1 MSYIR
6 VLNKRIPLDNSYENV
21 ITFKDLYN
29 ASGTKIQTHMT
40 KDAYFKS
47 YDSYYGNI
55 EYYQKVNFRY
65 GDTLK
70 TSCKL
75 TDVSISSNVLTGLNY
90 AHVINNDNP
99 RYPSNL
105 YYFITDILYLSGSV
119 IQLELELDIFTT
131 YFDYT
136 GFKNDGVIFTK
147 RCHCDRFSNYNETF
161 GCEEA
166 LLPDTI
172 DSLYN
177 ASILKSHTSMFA
189 NYKYLVLYLANNTP
203 KIKYEY
209 KDSSSDYTIKHDE
222 GGKIR
227 KMAFATWSNNPY
239 STRVNN
245 YPAPYIVA
253 VIPINVTNLT
263 ATGTGFEPIG
273 YGLNTGY
280 PTQSEDEDSYY
291 TLFANSPYVLAM
303 QFSNFDFSEYTT
315 LKPGMYL
322 CDLQAHGTLDESIY
336 FYRPAVMISEINSL
350 FQNASYLNTNLYSK
364 VGLSDTFT
372 KTHMNSLTKR
382 ELGLEP
388 KLYTNPYTRFTY
400 TSASDKEYGFEP
412 ILTGKYNPYTYF
424 KRIFTPTPTSNGEM
438 CFITSEPYNY
448 YLSNYMGSSPVQ
460 NNELPIANDNLQTF
474 LTGQKNSY
482 YTGVGMSMVNAIFN
496 TGMGVVTGNP
506 VQAINGAISGVGSGI
521 SVGSKMSDLRSQP
534 NKLGGTNFDI
544 YSIIS
549 CTDTNKY
556 INVWTLIDKELKKVA
571 DFYYM
576 TGYEVDMFRSCNM
589 KSNYMTCAKDSIVTR
604 KLFDFVQLDENIVNQ
619 LYYDKNDETP
629 LSQVIRDKFDAVF
642 SQGVRLWF
650 LTSNS
655 QFRDFTL
662 ENKEIN

>member
-147 RCHCDRFSNYNETF
+147 RCHCDRFNNYGGVF
-161 GCEEA
+161 GNEEA
-166 LLPDTI
+166 LLPDVI
-172 DSLYN
+172 DGQYN
-177 ASILKSHTSMFA
+177 ATILKTHESIFSQ
-189 NYKYLVLYLANNTP
+189 YKYIVLYLANNTP
-203 KIKYEY
+203 RIKY
-209 KDSSSDYTIKHDE
+209 DGSGTTYTITHKSGKKVYAWS
-222 GGKIR
+222 GGLWELDS
-227 KMAFATWSNNPY
+227 FATQING
-239 STRVNN
+239 
-245 YPAPYIVA
+245 YPAPYIMA
-253 VIPINVTNLT
+253 VIPIDSSLVK
-263 ATGTGFEPIG
+263 GTGVNFDSLP
-273 YGLNTGY
+273 YGINQMY
-280 PTQSEDEDSYY
+280 PDDSG
-291 TLFANSPYVLAM
+291 ANFYSCYAKSSYVLAM
-303 QFSNFDFSEYTT
+303 QFTNFDFSSYLT
-315 LKPGMYL
+315 LNDGDYL
-322 CDLQAHGTLDESIY
+322 CDVSEHSSSDVEFVA
-336 FYRPAVMISEINSL
+336 PAVMI
-350 FQNASYLNTNLYSK
+350 K
-364 VGLSDTFT
+364 
-372 KTHMNSLTKR
+372 SLTSKTMTRSFNNIYLYGRIGLGADFSKDTMQQTTKR
-382 ELGLEP
+382 LMYLEP
-388 KLYTNPYTRFTY
+388 KLYTEPYTRYTY
-400 TSASDKEYGFEP
+400 TSASDKEYSFMP
-412 ILTGKYNPYTYF
+412 MLVGKYKVNCDF
-424 KRIFTPTPTSNGEM
+424 MRVFTPNPTSNGEM
-438 CFITSEPYNY
+438 TFITSTPYEY
-448 YLSNYMGSSPVQ
+448 YKSNYMGSSPVQ
-460 NNELPIANDNLQTF
+460 NNELPVSNSNLQVF
-474 LTGQKNSY
+474 MENQKNSY
-482 YTGVGMSMVNAIFN
+482 FTGVGMSMVNAMFSV
-496 TGMGVVTGNP
+496 GSGVTTGNP
-506 VQAINGAISGVGSGI
+506 TQAVAGAIGGVGELLSL
-521 SVGSKMSDLRSQP
+521 GSKMKDLTSQP
-534 NKLGGTNFDI
+534 NKLGGTNFDF
-544 YSIIS
+544 YSIMS

-556 INVWTLIDKELKKVA
+556 VNCWTLIDKELKKVT

-629 LSQVIRDKFDAVF
+629 LSQVIRDKFNAVF

-650 LTSNS
+650 LTSNT